1 MLAYTLPSVAV
12 GWLAGLLLNAA
23 PIATIA
29 LALIVAYGAYYGFIE
44 AAGRPGLP
52 APGRTWQVP
61 ARWVDGA
68 PAWRK
73 VLIWGTLLGPGFAT
87 RNPYAGFG
95 LLPLAVA
102 TVGRP
107 LLGAALAALLGLLH
121 AVTRAL
127 ALFHEVRRHDQDY
140 LSSVARSLRWRAMDG
155 AALLTVSG
163 AAGVLI
169 VARG

>member
-1 MLAYTLPSVAV
+1 VLAYTLPAVAV
-12 GWLAGLLLNAA
+12 WWLAGLLLNVA
-23 PIATIA
+23 PVAGVA
-29 LALIVAYGAYYGFIE
+29 LALIVGYGAYYGFIE

-73 VLIWGTLLGPGFAT
+73 VLVWGTLLGPGFAT

-102 TVGRP
+102 AIGRP
-107 LLGAALAALLGLLH
+107 LLGGALAALLGLLH
-121 AVTRAL
+121 GMTRAV
-127 ALFHEVRRHDQDY
+127 ALFREVRRHDQDY
-140 LSSVARSLRWRAMDG
+140 LSSVARSLRWRALDG
-155 AALLTVSG
+155 AALLAVSA